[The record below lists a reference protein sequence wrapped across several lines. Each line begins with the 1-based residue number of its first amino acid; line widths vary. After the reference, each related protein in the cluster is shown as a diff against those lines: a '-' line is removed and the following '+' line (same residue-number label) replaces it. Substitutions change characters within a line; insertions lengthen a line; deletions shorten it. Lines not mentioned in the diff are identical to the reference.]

1 MSGLGNDE
9 PAKAA
14 EPSVDDLLGDED
26 LGFDPAPMARESTAQ
41 KRFGP
46 RGILAGA
53 VVVVLI
59 ILWFV
64 SSAHHENYYLT
75 NDDGTISVDRGWY
88 FPFGSS
94 GWAPSRAYKP
104 FRLPNDIALE
114 TGIALTAE
122 EVDQRLLGVFRR
134 IARSELSD
142 LAGGNAERAEDMLLR
157 ANKLMNTSIDDEREL
172 MRMLGDVHFHQG
184 LRTLR
189 DVLQSFDLARK
200 QFELAAQRGGDQFT
214 EARKWAGM
222 IRKFRGEFE
231 DLLRDSKLD
240 PDLFFQNEPT
250 TLGDALG
257 RLPEPTKDEAPASE
271 PAPPPE

>member
-1 MSGLGNDE
+1 MSTPGNEE
-9 PAKAA
+9 PAKTP

-26 LGFDPAPMARESTAQ
+26 LGFDPAPTAREPAAQ
-41 KRFGP
+41 RRVGA
-46 RGILAGA
+46 RGILIGA
-53 VVVVLI
+53 AVIVLV

-64 SSAHHENYYLT
+64 SSAHNENYYLT
-75 NDDGTISVDRGWY
+75 NDDGTVSVERGWY

-94 GWAPSRAYKP
+94 NWAPSRAYTP
-104 FRLPNDIALE
+104 FRLPDDVALE
-114 TGIALTAE
+114 TDTALTAK
-122 EVDQRLLGVFRR
+122 EVDQRLLVVFRR

-157 ANKLMNTSIDDEREL
+157 ANKLMHTSIDDEREL

-231 DLLRDSKLD
+231 SLLRDSKLD
-240 PDLFFQNEPT
+240 PDQFFENEPAS
-250 TLGDALG
+250 LGDALG
-257 RLPEPTKDEAPASE
+257 RLPTPTEAPVSA
-271 PAPPPE
+271 PATPE